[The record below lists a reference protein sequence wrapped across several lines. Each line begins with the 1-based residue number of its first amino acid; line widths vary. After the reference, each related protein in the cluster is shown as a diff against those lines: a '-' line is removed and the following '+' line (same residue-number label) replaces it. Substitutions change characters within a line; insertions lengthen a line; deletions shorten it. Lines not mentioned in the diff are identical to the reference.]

1 MYRRNILI
9 RIRLLIIQNAT
20 TTYLNIQH
28 SHFENFLIV
37 FDKWSIALIN
47 YLLLIAK
54 YIYNTKYLQYV
65 KTCRRKQCQ
74 EFRYENLGSCRKSSL
89 PYFIIHHAETAIT
102 GILWSLFFTK
112 QKCKMETIYV
122 QFFLKCIAKMFILI
136 IITTMLKKIVKLIQN
151 FKKVLMEFMRFC
163 PEARLAPSQVQ

>member
-1 MYRRNILI
+1 MYPRNILI
-9 RIRLLIIQNAT
+9 RIRLLIIQNTT

-28 SHFENFLIV
+28 SHFKNFLIV
-37 FDKWSIALIN
+37 FNEWSIALIN

-112 QKCKMETIYV
+112 QKCKMETAASPIYV
-122 QFFLKCIAKMFILI
+122 QSFLKYLAKLFLI
-136 IITTMLKKIVKLIQN
+136 IMTMFKLN
-151 FKKVLMEFMRFC
+151 
-163 PEARLAPSQVQ
+163 PEIDL